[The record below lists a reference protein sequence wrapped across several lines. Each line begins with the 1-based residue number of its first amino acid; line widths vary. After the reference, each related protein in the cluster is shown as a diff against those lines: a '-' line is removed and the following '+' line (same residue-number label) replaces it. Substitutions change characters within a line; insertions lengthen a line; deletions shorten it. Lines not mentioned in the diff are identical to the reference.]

1 MRSWGKVRR
10 LQQCATPEGHL
21 VVLAIDHR
29 NNLRRALNPQD
40 PAAVPD
46 EVLAAFKREVVAA
59 LAPEAS
65 AVLLDPEYGLG
76 PAIEGGALP
85 GRVGLI
91 VALERTGYTG
101 APTARRSELLPG
113 WDPQRAARVGASG
126 VKLLIYYHPDASTA
140 PQIEA
145 LVRRVAD
152 AAAEAEV
159 PLFLEPLSYSPD
171 PARRRLP
178 PEERRRVVVETA
190 RRLTAIPGVD
200 VLKAEFPLDVAVV
213 PDEAEWLDACRELTA
228 ASRVPWVLLSAGVD
242 FDTYLRQ
249 VAVAGRAGASGVA
262 VGRAVW
268 KEAVGRPPEERSAFL
283 ATVARERMARVAALC
298 RALAR
303 PLTGSPVRQHALPE
317 GEGTDAEEDPRRR

>member
-1 MRSWGKVRR
+1 MSIGKVRR

-40 PAAVPD
+40 PDAVPG
-46 EVLAAFKREVVAA
+46 EVLSAFKREVVSA

-76 PAIEGGALP
+76 PAVEEGALP

-91 VALERTGYTG
+91 LALERTGYAG
-101 APTARRSELLPG
+101 GPTARRSELLPG
-113 WDPQRAARVGASG
+113 WDPRRAVQVGASG
-126 VKLLIYYHPDASTA
+126 VKLLVYYHPDAPTA

-145 LVRRVAD
+145 LVRRVAK
-152 AAAEAEV
+152 AAEEAEV
-159 PLFLEPLSYSPD
+159 PLFLEPLSYSLD

-200 VLKAEFPLDVAVV
+200 VLKAEFPLDVAAIS
-213 PDEAEWLDACRELTA
+213 DEAEWLAACRELTA

-242 FDTYLRQ
+242 FETYLRQ

-268 KEAVGRPPEERSAFL
+268 KEAVDLPPEERAAFL
-283 ATVARERMARVAALC
+283 TTIARERMARVAALC

-303 PLTGSPVRQHALPE
+303 PLALSL
-317 GEGTDAEEDPRRR
+317 AR